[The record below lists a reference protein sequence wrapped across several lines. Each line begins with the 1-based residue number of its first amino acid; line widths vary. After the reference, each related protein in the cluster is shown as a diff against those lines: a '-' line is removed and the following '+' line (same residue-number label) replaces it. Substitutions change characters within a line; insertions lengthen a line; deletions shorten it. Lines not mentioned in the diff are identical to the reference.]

1 MGQNMNTHS
10 NNQLKIPE
18 QGQLVETRHRQ
29 WIATEIK
36 KAEFGL
42 GAHQLGIVANDYH
55 LVTLA
60 SVEDDSLQEEI
71 QIIWEIEQGSRIF
84 QKSELPT
91 VKNFDDPQLL
101 DAFLDAVK
109 WGAASTTDSATLQAP
124 FRSGI
129 EIEDY
134 QLDPLVR
141 AIQMP
146 RVNLL
151 VADAVG
157 LGKTI
162 EAGLVMQEMAFRHLA
177 RRILIVCPS
186 SLQIQWKEEM
196 RDRFGLEFHIVDGEM
211 MHNLRRIRGI
221 HANPWSHHPRLITS
235 IDYLKRDHPLRLFK
249 ELLPQE
255 GESPFPRRFD
265 LLILDEAH
273 NIAPSGTGK
282 YATDSKRTNTVRAI
296 EPHFEHKLFLTATP
310 HNGYSESFTALL
322 EILDPQRFA
331 RGIQPDRRQLQNIMV
346 RRLRGDIKDHFG
358 EKRFP
363 ERRLDYVR
371 VGYSDD
377 EREAHRRL
385 QEYGISRL
393 KRAANDGSRYAS
405 EFILKLLKK
414 RLFSSLVAFGLTM
427 EKHLETVARQHSEA
441 IAGIKSSVN
450 VPKVSLL
457 RGQLEDRLEEEF
469 GSDDDYGEALAET
482 VLQASAMTAELLV
495 EERENAEWLC
505 RWARKFGSQ
514 PDSKARA
521 LIDWLK
527 NNLMVDGAWTNER
540 VIIFTEYRDT
550 QKWLLELFAQAGLT
564 ADERVLTLYGGM
576 TTDDREQIKAAF
588 QASPRVSKVRILLAT
603 DAASEG
609 INLQNHCSRL
619 FHYEIPW
626 NPNRMEQ
633 RNGRVDRYGQNAK
646 EVNIFHFVG
655 SDFNEREDLSDR
667 KPGEL
672 EGDLEFLARAVQKV
686 HTIRE
691 DLGKVGQVI
700 SEQVEQAML
709 GKIRRLDTSAS
720 DSKNESIKKL
730 LRFERDMQDEVK
742 KFRAQLQDTKKRLR
756 LAPDNIE
763 KVVHLG
769 LKLAGQPPLI
779 PVEKS
784 PGEYH
789 LPALT
794 KSWSLCMEG
803 LAHPHTKEIRP
814 ITFDPEIARSRDDIV
829 LAHLNHR
836 LVQMCLRLLRAEVWA
851 SDSGRK
857 INRVTA
863 RLADD
868 ESITAPTIIAH
879 GRIVVVSDDK
889 HRLHEEVITA
899 GGVLNEGKFER
910 LNLGDL
916 QKALNSETNELA
928 PDFLREKI
936 IEKWDSSLRKPLQT
950 ALEARSRERSQSLE
964 KNLAERVETEIQKL
978 TAVLSELRRSIQ
990 KELAEPDYPVQLEL
1004 FSTPERDQFE
1014 KNKDALRRRL
1024 EEIPAEIER
1033 ETEAIRRRYS
1043 NPRPLL
1049 FPLAVTVLFPKR
1061 MAQR

>member
-1 MGQNMNTHS
+1 MTSQIF
-10 NNQLKIPE
+10 KVPE

-29 WIATEIK
+29 WLVSEIK
-36 KAEFGL
+36 KAEALNSAGKFGL
-42 GAHQLGIVANDYH
+42 DDPQH
-55 LVTLA
+55 LITLT
-60 SVEDDSLQEEI
+60 SVEDDSLHEEI
-71 QIIWEIEQGSRIF
+71 QIIWELEQGSRIF
-84 QKSELPT
+84 QKSELPD
-91 VKNFDDPQLL
+91 VSSFDEPALL

-146 RVNLL
+146 RVNLM

-162 EAGLVMQEMAFRHLA
+162 EAGLVVQEMSFRHLA

-196 RDRFGLEFHIVDGEM
+196 RDRFGLDFHIVDSDM
-211 MHNLRRIRGI
+211 VHNLRRTRGI

-282 YATDSKRTNTVRAI
+282 YATDSKRTTTIRAI

-322 EILDPQRFA
+322 ELLDPQRFA
-331 RGIQPDRRQLQNIMV
+331 RGIQPDRKQLQNIMI
-346 RRLRGDIKDHFG
+346 RRLRGEIKDHFG

-363 ERRLDYVR
+363 ERKLDYVR
-371 VGYSDD
+371 VNYTNE

-385 QEYGISRL
+385 QEYGASRL
-393 KRAANDGSRYAS
+393 RQAGSDSSRYAS

-414 RLFSSLVAFGLTM
+414 RLFSSPVAFGLTL
-427 EKHLETVARQHSEA
+427 EKHLETISKRRSDKDTAA
-441 IAGIKSSVN
+441 KPANDILK
-450 VPKVSLL
+450 KTLL
-457 RGQLEDRLEEEF
+457 RGQLEDRLDEEF
-469 GSDDDYGEALAET
+469 GSDDDYGEVLTET
-482 VLQASAMTAELLV
+482 VLRASEMTADLSA
-495 EERENAEWLC
+495 EERENAIWLTQ
-505 RWARKFGSQ
+505 WARKFGGQ
-514 PDSKARA
+514 PDSKTQA
-521 LIDWLK
+521 LINWLK
-527 NNLMVDGAWTNER
+527 ENLMPEGVWNNER

-576 TTDDREQIKAAF
+576 TGEEREQIKAAF

-609 INLQNHCSRL
+609 INLQNHCSKL

-633 RNGRVDRYGQNAK
+633 RNGRVDRYGQHAK

-655 SDFNEREDLSDR
+655 ADFNEREDLSAQ

-700 SEQVEQAML
+700 SEQVELAML
-709 GKIRRLDTSAS
+709 GKINRLNTS
-720 DSKNESIKKL
+720 DSDAKNESIKKL
-730 LRFERDMQDEVK
+730 LKFERDMQREVQR
-742 KFRAQLQDTKKRLR
+742 FRDQLQETKTRLR
-756 LAPDNIE
+756 LAPANIE

-779 PVEKS
+779 PVEKH
-784 PGEYH
+784 PGEYR

-794 KSWSLCMEG
+794 KSWALSAEG
-803 LAHPHTKEIRP
+803 LAHPHTGEIRP
-814 ITFDPEIARSRDDIV
+814 ITFDPAISANRDDIV

-851 SDSGRK
+851 SDSARK
-857 INRVTA
+857 MSRVTA
-863 RLADD
+863 RIATD
-868 ESITAPTIIAH
+868 EFLTAPAIIAH

-889 HRLHEEVITA
+889 HRLHEEVIAA
-899 GGVLNEGKFER
+899 GGILRDGRFER
-910 LNLGDL
+910 FNRGDL
-916 QKALNSETNELA
+916 QTALQTETDESA
-928 PDFLREKI
+928 PEFLTGRI
-936 IEKWDSSLRKPLQT
+936 VEKWEQLLRKPLQS
-950 ALEARSRERSQSLE
+950 ALEARARDRSQSLE
-964 KNLAERVETEIQKL
+964 NSLAERAETEIQKL
-978 TAVLSELRRSIQ
+978 VAVLNELRTSISR
-990 KELAEPDYPVQLEL
+990 ELADPEHPVQLEL
-1004 FSTPERDQFE
+1004 FSTPEKEQFE

-1024 EEIPAEIER
+1024 DEIPVEIER
-1033 ETEAIRRRYS
+1033 ETEAISRRYS

-1049 FPLAVTVLFPKR
+1049 FPLAVTILFPKKMLR
-1061 MAQR
+1061 Q

>member
-1 MGQNMNTHS
+1 MQKYST
-10 NNQLKIPE
+10 NQVKIPE
-18 QGQLVETRHRQ
+18 QGQLVETRHRR
-29 WIATEIK
+29 WLVTEIK
-36 KAEFGL
+36 AAEL
-42 GAHQLGIVANDYH
+42 LHSSADLNISSDKNH

-60 SVEDDSLQEEI
+60 SVEDDSLHEEV
-71 QIIWEIEQGSRIF
+71 QIVWELEKGSRIF
-84 QKSELPT
+84 QKSELPE
-91 VKNFDDPQLL
+91 VKNFDEPQML

-186 SLQIQWKEEM
+186 ALQIQWKEEM
-196 RDRFGLEFHIVDGEM
+196 RDRFGLEFHIVDSEM
-211 MHNLRRIRGI
+211 MHGLRRTRGI
-221 HANPWSHHPRLITS
+221 HVNPWSHHPRLITS
-235 IDYLKRDHPLRLFK
+235 IDYLKRDHPFRLFK
-249 ELLPQE
+249 ELLPQD

-282 YATDSKRTNTVRAI
+282 YATDSKRTNTIRAI

-310 HNGYSESFTALL
+310 HNGYSESFSALL
-322 EILDPQRFA
+322 EMLDSQRFA
-331 RGIQPDRRQLQNIMV
+331 RGIQPDRKQLQNVMV
-346 RRLRGDIKDHFG
+346 RRLRGDIYDAFG
-358 EKRFP
+358 DKRFP

-371 VGYSDD
+371 VKYTDD

-385 QEYGISRL
+385 QEYGDSRL
-393 KRAANDGSRYAS
+393 KRAASESSRYAS

-414 RLFSSLVAFGLTM
+414 RLFSSPVAFGLTM
-427 EKHLETVARQHSEA
+427 EKHLETVARQRAET
-441 IAGIKSSVN
+441 IAGIKISSSSA
-450 VPKVSLL
+450 KTSLL
-457 RGQLEDRLEEEF
+457 RGQLEDRLDEEF
-469 GSDDDYGEALAET
+469 GSDDDYSEVLTET
-482 VLQASAMTAELLV
+482 VLRASEMTSELLE

-505 RWARKFGSQ
+505 SWARKFGSQ
-514 PDSKARA
+514 PDSKAQA
-521 LIDWLK
+521 LIKWLK
-527 NNLMVDGAWTNER
+527 DNLMPGGEWSNER
-540 VIIFTEYRDT
+540 VIVFTEYRDT
-550 QKWLLELFAQAGLT
+550 QKWLLEMFANAGLT
-564 ADERVLTLYGGM
+564 ADDRVLTLYGGM
-576 TTDDREQIKAAF
+576 SSDDREQIKAAF
-588 QASPRVSKVRILLAT
+588 QASPRVSKVRILLPT

-709 GKIRRLDTSAS
+709 GNRSRLDTSES
-720 DSKNESIKKL
+720 DVKNESIKKL
-730 LRFERDMQDEVK
+730 LKFERDMQREVQR
-742 KFRAQLQDTKKRLR
+742 FREQLQETKKRLR
-756 LAPDNIE
+756 LSPDNIE
-763 KVVHLG
+763 QVVHLG

-779 PVEKS
+779 PAEKA
-784 PGEYH
+784 PGEYF

-794 KSWSLCMEG
+794 KSWALCAEG
-803 LAHPHTKEIRP
+803 LAHPHTKQIRP
-814 ITFDPEIARSRDDIV
+814 ITFDPEIVRKRDDVV

-851 SDSGRK
+851 SEGARK

-863 RLADD
+863 RMATD
-868 ESITAPTIIAH
+868 EFITVPTIIAH
-879 GRIVVVSDDK
+879 GRIVIVSDDK

-899 GGVLNEGKFER
+899 GGVLRDGKFER
-910 LNLGDL
+910 SNRGDL
-916 QKALNSETNELA
+916 QDALNSETDESA
-928 PDFLREKI
+928 PEFLREKVV
-936 IEKWDSSLRKPLQT
+936 EKWEGLIHKPLQT
-950 ALEARSRERSQSLE
+950 ALEARARERSQSLE
-964 KNLAERVETEIQKL
+964 KYLSERVEKETAKL
-978 TAVLSELRRSIQ
+978 VTVLTELRNSIQ

-1004 FSTPERDQFE
+1004 FSPPEREQFE

-1024 EEIPAEIER
+1024 DEIPAEIER

-1061 MAQR
+1061 MAHR

>member
-1 MGQNMNTHS
+1 MQS
-10 NNQLKIPE
+10 NSSNSVKLPE
-18 QGQLVETRHRQ
+18 QGQLVETRHRR
-29 WIATEIK
+29 WLVSEIK
-36 KAEFGL
+36 AAEIPIASGNLSF
-42 GAHQLGIVANDYH
+42 VSDKNH

-60 SVEDDSLQEEI
+60 SVEDDSLHEEI
-71 QIIWEIEQGSRIF
+71 QVVWEVEQGSRVF
-84 QKSELPT
+84 QKSELPD
-91 VKNFDDPQLL
+91 VKNFDQPQIL

-141 AIQMP
+141 AIRMP

-162 EAGLVMQEMAFRHLA
+162 EAGLVVQEMAFRHLA

-186 SLQIQWKEEM
+186 ALQIQWKEEM
-196 RDRFGLEFHIVDGEM
+196 RDRFGLEFQIVDGEM
-211 MHNLRRIRGI
+211 MHRLRRTRGI
-221 HANPWSHHPRLITS
+221 HTNPWSHHPRLITS
-235 IDYLKRDHPLRLFK
+235 IDYLKREHPLRLFK
-249 ELLPQE
+249 ELLPRD

-282 YATDSKRTNTVRAI
+282 YATDSKRTNTIRQI

-322 EILDPQRFA
+322 EMLDSQRFA
-331 RGIQPDRRQLQNIMV
+331 RGIQPDRRQLQNVMV
-346 RRLRGDIKDHFG
+346 RRLRGDILDPFG
-358 EKRFP
+358 DKRFP

-371 VGYSDD
+371 VNYTDD
-377 EREAHRRL
+377 ERTAHRKL
-385 QEYGISRL
+385 QEYGESRL
-393 KRAANDGSRYAS
+393 KRSANEISRYAS
-405 EFILKLLKK
+405 EFVLKLLKK
-414 RLFSSLVAFGLTM
+414 RLFSSPVAFGLTL
-427 EKHLETVARQHSEA
+427 EKHLETVTRNSAESFA
-441 IAGIKSSVN
+441 ANIGLNAANKPG
-450 VPKVSLL
+450 LL
-457 RGQLEDRLEEEF
+457 RGQLEDRLDEEF
-469 GSDDDYGEALAET
+469 GSDDDYTE
-482 VLQASAMTAELLV
+482 VLTESVLRASQLSVELSE
-495 EERENAEWLC
+495 EERANAEWLC
-505 RWARKFGSQ
+505 RWAQKFNSQ
-514 PDSKARA
+514 PDSKAQA
-521 LIDWLK
+521 LIAWLK
-527 NNLMVDGAWTNER
+527 NNLLPAGEWTNER

-550 QKWLLELFAQAGLT
+550 QKWLLEMLAQAGLT
-564 ADERVLTLYGGM
+564 VGDRVLTLYGGM
-576 TTDDREQIKAAF
+576 SSDEREAIKAAF
-588 QASPRVSKVRILLAT
+588 QASPRVSQVRILLAT

-646 EVNIFHFVG
+646 EVNIYHFVG
-655 SDFNEREDLSDR
+655 ADFDERADFSR
-667 KPGEL
+667 QKPGEL

-700 SEQVEQAML
+700 SEQVELAML
-709 GKIRRLDTSAS
+709 GKQTRLDTSAS
-720 DSKNESIKKL
+720 DLKNESIKKL
-730 LRFERDMQDEVK
+730 LKFERDLQREVER
-742 KFRAQLQDTKKRLR
+742 FRDQLQETKKRLR
-756 LAPDNIE
+756 LSPENIE

-769 LKLAGQPPLI
+769 LQLAGQPPLI
-779 PVEKS
+779 SVEKRT
-784 PGEYH
+784 GEFH

-794 KSWSLCMEG
+794 KSWALCAEG

-814 ITFDPEIARSRDDIV
+814 LTFDPEIGRNRDDVV

-851 SDSGRK
+851 SDKARK

-863 RLADD
+863 RLASD
-868 ESITAPTIIAH
+868 EFLTAPAIIAH
-879 GRIVVVSDDK
+879 GRIVIVSDDK

-899 GGVLNEGKFER
+899 GGILRDGKFER
-910 LNLGDL
+910 LNRGDL
-916 QKALNSETNELA
+916 QDALGSETDQIA
-928 PDFLREKI
+928 PEFLREKV
-936 IEKWDSSLRKPLQT
+936 IEKWADLIQKPLQT
-950 ALEARSRERSQSLE
+950 ALEARARERSQSLE
-964 KNLAERVETEIQKL
+964 KNLAERVEVETQKL
-978 TAVLSELRRSIQ
+978 VAVLSELRGSIE
-990 KELAEPDYPVQLEL
+990 KELSDPENQIQLEL
-1004 FSTPERDQFE
+1004 FTTPEREQFE

-1024 EEIPAEIER
+1024 AEIPVEIER
-1033 ETEAIRRRYS
+1033 ETAALRRRYS

-1049 FPLAVTVLFPKR
+1049 FPLAVTILFPKR
-1061 MAQR
+1061 MARL

>member
-1 MGQNMNTHS
+1 MATNFNIAL
-10 NNQLKIPE
+10 NLPE
-18 QGQLVETRHRQ
+18 QGQMVEARHRR
-29 WIATEIK
+29 WIATDIK
-36 KAEFGL
+36 ATELPKNANN
-42 GAHQLGIVANDYH
+42 LGITDENYH
-55 LVTLA
+55 LVILA

-71 QIIWEIEQGSRIF
+71 QIIWEVEKGSRVF
-84 QKSELPT
+84 QKSELPEIR
-91 VKNFDDPQLL
+91 KFDNPEML

-141 AIQMP
+141 AVQMP

-162 EAGLVMQEMAFRHLA
+162 EAGLVIQELTFRHLT

-186 SLQIQWKEEM
+186 ALQIQWKEEM
-196 RDRFGLEFHIVDGEM
+196 RDRFGLEFHIVDSEM
-211 MHNLRRIRGI
+211 MHQLRRTRGI
-221 HANPWSHHPRLITS
+221 HANPWSHYPRLITS

-249 ELLPQE
+249 ELLPAE
-255 GESPFPRRFD
+255 GDSPFPRRFD

-273 NIAPSGTGK
+273 NIAPSGTGR
-282 YATDSKRTNTVRAI
+282 YATDSKRTNTIRAI

-322 EILDPQRFA
+322 EMLDPQRFA
-331 RGIQPDRRQLQNIMV
+331 RGIQPDKKQLQNVMI
-346 RRLRGDIKDHFG
+346 RRLRSEIVDPFGD
-358 EKRFP
+358 KRFP
-363 ERRLDYVR
+363 ERKLDYVR
-371 VGYSDD
+371 VNYTG
-377 EREAHRRL
+377 EEKEAHRRL
-385 QEYGISRL
+385 QEYGDSRL
-393 KRAANDGSRYAS
+393 KRASSEGSRYAS

-414 RLFSSLVAFGLTM
+414 RLFSSPVAFGLTM
-427 EKHLETVARQHSEA
+427 EKHLETVARRSAERLD
-441 IAGIKSSVN
+441 GNRTPLST
-450 VPKVSLL
+450 PKPSLL
-457 RGQLEDRLEEEF
+457 RGQLEDRLDEEF
-469 GSDDDYGEALAET
+469 GSDDDFSDVLTET
-482 VLQASAMTAELLV
+482 VLRASELTAELSD
-495 EERENAEWLC
+495 EERENAQWLC
-505 RWARKFGSQ
+505 QWARKYDHQ
-514 PDSKARA
+514 PDAKTVA
-521 LIDWLK
+521 LINWLK
-527 NNLMVDGAWTNER
+527 ENLVPNGVWNNER
-540 VIIFTEYRDT
+540 VIVFTEYRDT
-550 QKWLLELFAQAGLT
+550 QKWLLEMFAQAGLT

-576 TTDDREQIKAAF
+576 TSEEREQIKAAF

-655 SDFNEREDLSDR
+655 SNFNEREDFSDR

-709 GKIRRLDTSAS
+709 GKRTRLDTSGS
-720 DSKNESIKKL
+720 ESKNESIRRL
-730 LRFERDMQDEVK
+730 LKFERDMRREVQR
-742 KFRAQLQDTKKRLR
+742 FRDQLQDTKKRLR
-756 LAPDNIE
+756 LSPENVE

-769 LKLAGQPPLI
+769 LSLAGQPPLI
-779 PVEKS
+779 PAEKRK
-784 PGEYH
+784 GAYF
-789 LPALT
+789 LPAFA
-794 KSWSLCMEG
+794 KASWAVCAEG

-814 ITFDPEIARSRDDIV
+814 ITFHPEIARNRDDVV

-836 LVQMCLRLLRAEVWA
+836 LVQMCLRLLRAEVW
-851 SDSGRK
+851 SSENKRK

-863 RLADD
+863 RLASD
-868 ESITAPTIIAH
+868 EFLTGPAVIAH

-889 HRLHEEVITA
+889 HRLHEEVIAA
-899 GGVLNEGKFER
+899 GGILRDGRFER
-910 LNLGDL
+910 LNVGDT
-916 QKALNSETNELA
+916 QNALNSATDEPA
-928 PDFLREKI
+928 PEFLREKFV
-936 IEKWDSSLRKPLQT
+936 EKWSNLAQKPLQT
-950 ALEARSRERSQSLE
+950 ALEARARERSQSLE
-964 KNLAERVETEIQKL
+964 KNLSERVEAEIKKL
-978 TAVLSELRRSIQ
+978 TEVLTQLRNSIER
-990 KELAEPDYPVQLEL
+990 ELAEEESVIQLEL
-1004 FSTPERDQFE
+1004 FTTPEREQFD
-1014 KNKDALRRRL
+1014 KNKDALKQRL
-1024 EEIPAEIER
+1024 QEIPAEIER

-1049 FPLAVTVLFPKR
+1049 FPLAVTVLFPKSMMHR
-1061 MAQR
+1061 

>member
-1 MGQNMNTHS
+1 MNTNS
-10 NNQLKIPE
+10 LNQSQVPE

-29 WIATEIK
+29 WLATDIK
-36 KAEFGL
+36 KAEQRFIRN
-42 GAHQLGIVANDYH
+42 QLGIDAKNYH

-60 SVEDDSLQEEI
+60 SIEDDSLHEEI
-71 QIIWEIEQGSRIF
+71 QIVWEIERGSRVF
-84 QKSELPT
+84 QKSELPE
-91 VKNFDDPQLL
+91 VKNFDKPQML

-177 RRILIVCPS
+177 RCILIVCPS
-186 SLQIQWKEEM
+186 ALQIQWKEEM
-196 RDRFGLEFHIVDGEM
+196 RDRFGLEFHIVDSEM
-211 MHNLRRIRGI
+211 MHNLRRTRGI

-249 ELLPQE
+249 ELLPHE

-282 YATDSKRTNTVRAI
+282 YATDSKRTNTIRII

-331 RGIQPDRRQLQNIMV
+331 RGIQPDRRQLQNVMV
-346 RRLRGDIKDHFG
+346 RRLRDDILNHFG

-363 ERRLDYVR
+363 ERQLDYVR
-371 VGYSDD
+371 VKYTDD

-385 QEYGISRL
+385 QEYGVSRL
-393 KRAANDGSRYAS
+393 KRAASESSRYAS

-414 RLFSSLVAFGLTM
+414 RLFSSPVAFSLTM
-427 EKHLETVARQHSEA
+427 EKHLETVARHYSER
-441 IAGIKSSVN
+441 IAGVKQPVTA
-450 VPKVSLL
+450 PKISLL

-469 GSDDDYGEALAET
+469 GSDDDYSEILTET
-482 VLQASAMTAELLV
+482 VLQASEMTAELIE
-495 EERENAEWLC
+495 EERNNAEWLC
-505 RWARKFGSQ
+505 RWARKFSSQ
-514 PDSKARA
+514 PDSKAQA
-521 LIDWLK
+521 LINWLK
-527 NNLMVDGAWTNER
+527 NNLMSNGAWTSER

-550 QKWLLELFAQAGLT
+550 QKWLLQLFANAGLT

-576 TTDDREQIKAAF
+576 TPEDREQIKAAF

-655 SDFNEREDLSDR
+655 SDFNEREDLSKQ

-700 SEQVEQAML
+700 SEQVELAML
-709 GKIRRLDTSAS
+709 GKIARLDTSAS
-720 DSKNESIKKL
+720 DAKNESIKKL
-730 LRFERDMQDEVK
+730 LKFERKMQDEVQR
-742 KFRAQLQDTKKRLR
+742 FRAQLQETKKRLR
-756 LAPDNIE
+756 LSPGNIE
-763 KVVHLG
+763 RVVHLG

-784 PGEYH
+784 PGEYN

-794 KSWSLCMEG
+794 KSWASCING
-803 LAHPHTKEIRP
+803 LEDKFTNKIRP
-814 ITFDPEIARSRDDIV
+814 LTFDSEIARHRDDIV

-851 SDSGRK
+851 SDSARK

-863 RLADD
+863 RLASD
-868 ESITAPTIIAH
+868 EFLTAPAIIAH

-899 GGVLNEGKFER
+899 GGILRDGRFER
-910 LNLGDL
+910 LNRGDL
-916 QKALNSETNELA
+916 QDALGSETDDFA
-928 PDFLREKI
+928 PDFLRDKVV
-936 IEKWDSSLRKPLQT
+936 EKWEDLLRKPVQS
-950 ALEARSRERSQSLE
+950 ALEARARERSQSLE
-964 KNLAERVETEIQKL
+964 KNLSERVETEIQKL
-978 TAVLSELRRSIQ
+978 TGVLTELRSSIQ
-990 KELAEPDYPVQLEL
+990 QELTEPDYPVQLEL
-1004 FSTPERDQFE
+1004 FSTPEKEQFE
-1014 KNKDALRRRL
+1014 KNKDALRCRL

-1049 FPLAVTVLFPKR
+1049 FPLAVTILFPKR

>member
-1 MGQNMNTHS
+1 MKTYS
-10 NNQLKIPE
+10 INQPKVPE
-18 QGQLVETRHRQ
+18 QGQLVETRHRR
-29 WIATEIK
+29 WLATEINATETSVSTGNLEITGQK
-36 KAEFGL
+36 
-42 GAHQLGIVANDYH
+42 YH

-60 SVEDDSLQEEI
+60 SVEDDSLHEEI
-71 QIIWEIEQGSRIF
+71 QIVWEIEQGNRVF
-84 QKSELPT
+84 QKSELPE
-91 VKNFDDPQLL
+91 VKNFDPPQML

-186 SLQIQWKEEM
+186 ALQIQWKEEM
-196 RDRFGLEFHIVDGEM
+196 RDRFGLEFHIVDSEM
-211 MHNLRRIRGI
+211 MHRLRRTRGI

-249 ELLPQE
+249 ELLPSD

-282 YATDSKRTNTVRAI
+282 YATDSKRTNTIRTI

-322 EILDPQRFA
+322 EMLDSQRFA
-331 RGIQPDRRQLQNIMV
+331 RGIQPDRRQLQNVMV
-346 RRLRGDIKDHFG
+346 RRLRNDILNHFG

-363 ERRLDYVR
+363 ERLLDYVR
-371 VGYSDD
+371 VNYTDD

-385 QEYGISRL
+385 QEYGDSRL
-393 KRAANDGSRYAS
+393 KRAANDSSRYAS

-414 RLFSSLVAFGLTM
+414 RLFSSPVAFGLTM
-427 EKHLETVARQHSEA
+427 EKHLETVARKNQEIFDSRTP
-441 IAGIKSSVN
+441 SVN
-450 VPKVSLL
+450 SPKPSLL

-469 GSDDDYGEALAET
+469 GNDDDYGEVLTET
-482 VLQASAMTAELLV
+482 VLRASEMTAELSA

-505 RWARKFGSQ
+505 RWAQKFNSQ
-514 PDSKARA
+514 PDSKAQA
-521 LIDWLK
+521 LIQWIK
-527 NNLMVDGAWTNER
+527 ENLMPGGVWNNER

-550 QKWLLELFAQAGLT
+550 QKWLLEMFSNAGLT
-564 ADERVLTLYGGM
+564 ADERVLTLFGGM
-576 TTDDREQIKAAF
+576 TSEDREQIKAAF
-588 QASPRVSKVRILLAT
+588 QASPHVSKVRILLAT

-633 RNGRVDRYGQNAK
+633 RNGRVDRYGQHAK
-646 EVNIFHFVG
+646 EVNVFHFVG

-667 KPGEL
+667 RPGEL

-700 SEQVEQAML
+700 SEQVELAML
-709 GKIRRLDTSAS
+709 GKIARLDTFAS
-720 DSKNESIKKL
+720 DLKNESIKKL
-730 LRFERDMQDEVK
+730 LKFERDMQREVQR
-742 KFRAQLQDTKKRLR
+742 FRDQLQETKKRLR
-756 LAPDNIE
+756 LSPDNIE

-779 PVEKS
+779 SAEKRT
-784 PGEYH
+784 GEFY
-789 LPALT
+789 LPALS
-794 KSWSLCMEG
+794 KSWALCMEG

-814 ITFDPEIARSRDDIV
+814 ITFDPEIARNRDDIV

-851 SDSGRK
+851 SDSARK

-863 RLADD
+863 RLATD
-868 ESITAPTIIAH
+868 EFLNAPAIIAH

-899 GGVLNEGKFER
+899 GGILRDGRFER
-910 LNLGDL
+910 LNRGEL
-916 QKALNSETNELA
+916 QDALSSETDEFA
-928 PDFLREKI
+928 PEFLRDKLV
-936 IEKWDSSLRKPLQT
+936 EKWEDLIQKPIQT
-950 ALEARSRERSQSLE
+950 ALEARARERSQSLE
-964 KNLAERVETEIQKL
+964 KNLSERVESEIVKL
-978 TAVLSELRRSIQ
+978 VAVLTELRNSIQ

-1004 FSTPERDQFE
+1004 FTTPEREQFE

-1049 FPLAVTVLFPKR
+1049 FPLAVTILFPKK
-1061 MAQR
+1061 MARQ

>member
-1 MGQNMNTHS
+1 MKDYSITQS
-10 NNQLKIPE
+10 KIPE
-18 QGQLVETRHRQ
+18 QGQLVETRHRR
-29 WIATEIK
+29 WLVTDIK
-36 KAEFGL
+36 VAEYNHKSDGIGL
-42 GAHQLGIVANDYH
+42 SADKNH
-55 LVTLA
+55 LVSLA
-60 SVEDDSLQEEI
+60 SVEDDSLHEEI
-71 QIIWEIEQGSRIF
+71 QIVWEIEKGSRTF
-84 QKSELPT
+84 EKSELPEL
-91 VKNFDDPQLL
+91 KDFDEPQML
-101 DAFLDAVK
+101 DAFLDSVK

-196 RDRFGLEFHIVDGEM
+196 RDRFGLEFHIVDSEM
-211 MHNLRRIRGI
+211 MHTLRRTRGI
-221 HANPWSHHPRLITS
+221 HANPWSHPPRLITS

-255 GESPFPRRFD
+255 NESPFPRRFD

-282 YATDSKRTNTVRAI
+282 YATDSKRTNTIRAI

-310 HNGYSESFTALL
+310 HNGYSESFSALL
-322 EILDPQRFA
+322 EMLDSQRFA
-331 RGIQPDRRQLQNIMV
+331 RGIQPDRKQLQNVMI
-346 RRLRGDIKDHFG
+346 RRLRGDITDHFG

-363 ERRLDYVR
+363 ERILDYVR
-371 VGYSDD
+371 VNYTDE

-385 QEYGISRL
+385 QEYGDSRL
-393 KRAANDGSRYAS
+393 KQAANDGSRYAS

-414 RLFSSLVAFGLTM
+414 RLFSSPVAFGLTM
-427 EKHLETVARQHSEA
+427 EKHLETVARKRAETLVGVKLTVVS
-441 IAGIKSSVN
+441 
-450 VPKVSLL
+450 PKPNLL

-469 GSDDDYGEALAET
+469 GNDDEYSEIITET
-482 VLQASAMTAELLV
+482 VLRASEMTAELSD
-495 EERENAEWLC
+495 EERANAEWLC
-505 RWARKFGSQ
+505 RWARKFNSQ
-514 PDSKARA
+514 PDSKAQA

-527 NNLMVDGAWTNER
+527 ANLMPDGVWNNER

-550 QKWLLELFAQAGLT
+550 QKWLLELFANAGLT
-564 ADERVLTLYGGM
+564 ADERVLTIYGGM
-576 TTDDREQIKAAF
+576 TSEDREQIKAAF
-588 QASPRVSKVRILLAT
+588 QSSPRVSKVRILLAT

-730 LRFERDMQDEVK
+730 LKFERKMQDEVK
-742 KFRAQLQDTKKRLR
+742 RFRDQLQDTKKRLR
-756 LAPDNIE
+756 LSPENIE

-769 LKLAGQPPLI
+769 LKLAGQPALI
-779 PVEKS
+779 PLEKRKS
-784 PGEYH
+784 EYN
-789 LPALT
+789 LPPLT
-794 KSWSLCMEG
+794 KAWTSCIQG

-814 ITFDPEIARSRDDIV
+814 ISFDPEIVRNRDDVV

-851 SDSGRK
+851 SDSARK
-857 INRVTA
+857 LNRVTA
-863 RLADD
+863 RLATD
-868 ESITAPTIIAH
+868 EFLTAPAIIAH

-899 GGVLNEGKFER
+899 GGILRDGRFER
-910 LNLGDL
+910 MNGGDL
-916 QKALNSETNELA
+916 QAALSSETDEIA
-928 PDFLREKI
+928 PEFLRNKI
-936 IEKWDSSLRKPLQT
+936 VEKWEDLLRKPLQT

-964 KNLAERVETEIQKL
+964 NHLSKRVETEIQKL
-978 TAVLSELRRSIQ
+978 TTVLTELRDSIH
-990 KELAEPDYPVQLEL
+990 KELAEPDFPVQLEL
-1004 FSTPERDQFE
+1004 FSTPEREQFE

-1024 EEIPAEIER
+1024 QEIPAEIER

-1043 NPRPLL
+1043 NPRPIL
-1049 FPLAVTVLFPKR
+1049 FPLAVTVLFPKKMAR
-1061 MAQR
+1061 M

>member
-1 MGQNMNTHS
+1 MNTHS

>member
-1 MGQNMNTHS
+1 MNTS
-10 NNQLKIPE
+10 TDNRIRVPE
-18 QGQLVETRHRQ
+18 QGQMVEARHRQ
-29 WIATEIK
+29 WIATDIK
-36 KAEFGL
+36 KAEPNLIGYKSE
-42 GAHQLGIVANDYH
+42 INPDYCH

-60 SVEDDSLQEEI
+60 SVEDDSLHEEI
-71 QIIWEIEQGSRIF
+71 QIVWEIEQGSRVF
-84 QKSELPT
+84 QKSELPA
-91 VKNFDDPQLL
+91 VKNFDEPPLL

-109 WGAASTTDSATLQAP
+109 WGAASTTDAATLQAP

-186 SLQIQWKEEM
+186 ALQIQWKEEM

-211 MHNLRRIRGI
+211 MHQLRRTRGI

-249 ELLPQE
+249 ELLPQA

-282 YATDSKRTNTVRAI
+282 YATDSKRTNTIRAI

-346 RRLRGDIKDHFG
+346 RRLRGDILDHFG

-385 QEYGISRL
+385 QEYGESRL
-393 KRAANDGSRYAS
+393 KRAANDSSRYAS

-414 RLFSSLVAFGLTM
+414 RLFSSPVAFGLTM

-441 IAGIKSSVN
+441 VAGVKSPVN
-450 VPKVSLL
+450 VPKISLL

-469 GSDDDYGEALAET
+469 GSDDEYGEALAET

-521 LIDWLK
+521 LIEWLK
-527 NNLMVDGAWTNER
+527 NNLMANGAWTNER

-609 INLQNHCSRL
+609 INLQNHCSKL

-655 SDFNEREDLSDR
+655 SDFNEREDFSDR

-700 SEQVEQAML
+700 SAQVEQAML

-779 PVEKS
+779 PIEKS
-784 PGEYH
+784 PGEYY
-789 LPALT
+789 LPAFT
-794 KSWSLCMEG
+794 STSWAASMQG
-803 LAHPHTKEIRP
+803 LAHPHTKENRP
-814 ITFDPEIARSRDDIV
+814 ITFDPEIARKRDDIV

-851 SDSGRK
+851 SDSARK

-863 RLADD
+863 RSADD
-868 ESITAPTIIAH
+868 ESVTAPTIIAH

-910 LNLGDL
+910 LNLGNL
-916 QKALNSETNELA
+916 QKALNAETNEFA
-928 PDFLREKI
+928 PEFLREKI
-936 IEKWDSSLRKPLQT
+936 VEKWEDLLRKPLQT

-978 TAVLSELRRSIQ
+978 TAVLSELRQSIQ

-1004 FSTPERDQFE
+1004 FSTPEREQFE

-1024 EEIPAEIER
+1024 EEIPLEIER

-1049 FPLAVTVLFPKR
+1049 FPLAVTILFPKR